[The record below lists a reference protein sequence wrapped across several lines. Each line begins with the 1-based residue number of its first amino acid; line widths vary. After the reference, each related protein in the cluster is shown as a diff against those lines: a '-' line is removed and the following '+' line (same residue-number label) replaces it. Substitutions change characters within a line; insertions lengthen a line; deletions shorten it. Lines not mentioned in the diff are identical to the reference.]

1 MDNRKKRI
9 YLNIGG
15 LVCVAG
21 SLLVQS
27 TQGVGPM
34 AWGLLVL
41 ALVFML
47 ASRYLRQQDEKDRD
61 KK

>member
-1 MDNRKKRI
+1 MSNRNKRI
-9 YLNIGG
+9 YLNIAG
-15 LVCVAG
+15 LVAVAA

-27 TQGVGPM
+27 TMGVGPL

-47 ASRYLRQQDEKDRD
+47 ASRYLRSKDAN
-61 KK
+61 KES

>member
-9 YLNIGG
+9 YLSIGG
-15 LVCVAG
+15 LVCVAI

-27 TQGVGPM
+27 TQGVGPL
-34 AWGLLVL
+34 AWGSLVL

-61 KK
+61 NK

>member
-1 MDNRKKRI
+1 MENRKKRI
-9 YLNIGG
+9 YLSIAG

-21 SLLVQS
+21 SLLIQS

-34 AWGLLVL
+34 AWGLLVV

>member
-1 MDNRKKRI
+1 MSNRSKRI
-9 YLNIGG
+9 YLNIAG
-15 LVCVAG
+15 LVAVAA

-27 TQGVGPM
+27 TMGVGPL

-47 ASRYLRQQDEKDRD
+47 AGRYLRSKDTT
-61 KK
+61 KEP

>member
-1 MDNRKKRI
+1 MPSRSKRI
-9 YLNIGG
+9 YLNIAG
-15 LVCVAG
+15 LVAVAA

-27 TQGVGPM
+27 TMGVGPL

-47 ASRYLRQQDEKDRD
+47 ASRYLRSKDAN
-61 KK
+61 KES

>member
-1 MDNRKKRI
+1 MTNRSKRI
-9 YLNIGG
+9 YLNIAG
-15 LVCVAG
+15 LVAVAA

-27 TQGVGPM
+27 TMGVGPL

-47 ASRYLRQQDEKDRD
+47 AGRYLRSKDTS
-61 KK
+61 KEP